1 MDIQKMNYHKI
12 TLDTTENLKYTHQK
26 FNNYNPVYL
35 QAWYP
40 CRRQHRKFLE
50 YLKEKWREYEVYSV

>member
-1 MDIQKMNYHKI
+1 MEII
-12 TLDTTENLKYTHQK
+12 LDTTDNLKYTHQE

-50 YLKEKWREYEVYSV
+50 YLKEKWREYELSGD